1 MYTDNY
7 EQEINLKDLL
17 FSVLYKW
24 RILLLAAVVG
34 MMLMGGYKTLKATEN
49 RTSTEADESY
59 EEEFERFIAEKAA
72 VDKTINNLQASI
84 DEQNRYITN
93 APLMQ
98 INPYNEIVSA
108 ADVIVKSKESTGSN
122 LNSLL
127 GLYKSSLLTGDY
139 LDKMAEENGYESRH
153 LKELIS
159 ITNEDMTSDLA
170 HVSMTM
176 SPSHENRQVI
186 RLIHINVIGTDY
198 QTTEKILAEIL
209 NELEILHVSYKT
221 ILGEHEIDIQKMPV
235 SEKVDTALLDL
246 QKKVRSNVGTLKKEL
261 EDSLKSQDSI
271 KEPLVSTL
279 VEHPINSSV
288 KYAVIGFFAGGFIA
302 AFFVCLQYVLMD
314 RVASDKEIKNRFG
327 LKSLGSFYRKPRRK
341 MFGFIDNWLRSL
353 AGDDKVWP
361 DDAVLEMI
369 TTNIYNYASG
379 KKKLFI
385 TGFASQEIIDRVC
398 QQIHKDLPE
407 LCVETGRDMI
417 NNAAVRKIMAD
428 FEGVI
433 LVEERNVSRYS
444 LIAQELELVSNI
456 GGEVIGVVVS

>member
-34 MMLMGGYKTLKATEN
+34 MMLMGGYKTLKVTEN

-59 EEEFERFIAEKAA
+59 EEEFERFIEEKAA
-72 VDKTINNLQASI
+72 VDKTIKNLKASI

-127 GLYKSSLLTGDY
+127 ALYKSSLLTGDY

-186 RLIHINVIGTDY
+186 DNRKNFGRNFKRI
-198 QTTEKILAEIL
+198 
-209 NELEILHVSYKT
+209 
-221 ILGEHEIDIQKMPV
+221 
-235 SEKVDTALLDL
+235 
-246 QKKVRSNVGTLKKEL
+246 R
-261 EDSLKSQDSI
+261 DSS
-271 KEPLVSTL
+271 
-279 VEHPINSSV
+279 
-288 KYAVIGFFAGGFIA
+288 
-302 AFFVCLQYVLMD
+302 
-314 RVASDKEIKNRFG
+314 RF
-327 LKSLGSFYRKPRRK
+327 L
-341 MFGFIDNWLRSL
+341 
-353 AGDDKVWP
+353 
-361 DDAVLEMI
+361 
-369 TTNIYNYASG
+369 
-379 KKKLFI
+379 
-385 TGFASQEIIDRVC
+385 
-398 QQIHKDLPE
+398 
-407 LCVETGRDMI
+407 
-417 NNAAVRKIMAD
+417 
-428 FEGVI
+428 
-433 LVEERNVSRYS
+433 
-444 LIAQELELVSNI
+444 
-456 GGEVIGVVVS
+456 